1 MYLREYTSRT
11 GFIRNR
17 KSAHGSWIISTQP
30 GETKPVLVI
39 TDKGLKEIF
48 CISGN
53 ILRELYLCGTNIT
66 GNGFKEAELSLPN
79 LEILRMKDCNVVSE
93 TGLLEILHVVGN
105 RLKTLYLEKP
115 SIRRGYRGGQG
126 VDDPPLLKKGGSRV
140 SFDRPF
146 LGGQT

>member
-17 KSAHGSWIISTQP
+17 KSVQGSWIISTQP

-39 TDKGLKEIF
+39 TDRGLKEIF

-53 ILRELYLCGTNIT
+53 ILRELNLCGTNET

-105 RLKTLYLEKP
+105 RLKT
-115 SIRRGYRGGQG
+115 
-126 VDDPPLLKKGGSRV
+126 
-140 SFDRPF
+140 PF
-146 LGGQT
+146 RKAI